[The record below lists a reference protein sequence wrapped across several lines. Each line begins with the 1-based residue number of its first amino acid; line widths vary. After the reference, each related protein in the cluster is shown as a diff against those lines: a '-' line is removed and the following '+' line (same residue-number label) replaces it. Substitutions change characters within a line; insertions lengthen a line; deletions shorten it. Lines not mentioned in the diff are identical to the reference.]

1 MVKRMLKRFHKSEGG
16 FTLVELL
23 VVIAILAILVAVVVP
38 NFTGLISKGTTEA
51 NSAEK
56 RTIQTVVDT
65 YMADSRISTLGATG
79 TITPANYATSIAA
92 NYLRTA
98 PKCNYSYT
106 TTGLSTQ
113 DSCP

>member
-1 MVKRMLKRFHKSEGG
+1 MIKRIMKRLRRSEEG

-56 RTIQTVVDT
+56 RTMQTVIDT
-65 YMADSRISTLGATG
+65 YMADSRVSTISTG
-79 TITPANYATSIAA
+79 TITPSNWSTSIASS
-92 NYLRTA
+92 YLRTA

-106 TTGLSTQ
+106 TTGLATQ